1 MKGRFYTALA
11 WFLCAVSVVLAGA
24 TMVLAGANRG
34 VGEESL
40 VEEFPVGAIIAV
52 SFPVVGALIASR
64 RPGNPVGWIF
74 CVIGVTQAL
83 VDFAYEYATYT
94 FVTEPG
100 SLPVGGLMSWLQ
112 TWTWVPGYGLL
123 ITFLLLVFPTGR
135 LPSRRWR
142 PVAWTSGVAIAITVG
157 PAMVFWRYR
166 GERLLEDT
174 AEIESELGLAGIMFV
189 VGFPLLL
196 MCGVAS
202 VVSLIVRFRRSRGD
216 ERQQLKWFTYAAA
229 GLAVFA
235 IVVEGIVGE
244 LTNLTILRTVF
255 AFILI
260 PAVPIATGVAI
271 FKYRLYDIDRIINK
285 TLVFGLLSAILLAG
299 YAGGILL
306 LQSILPVPK
315 DSPITVAAS
324 TLAMAAL
331 FGPLRARIQD
341 VVDRRF
347 YRARYD
353 ATHAVEDFGS
363 RLRSETD
370 LNSLASDLIGVV
382 TRTVQPAHASLWL
395 RSSTGSHGSERTS

>member
-1 MKGRFYTALA
+1 MKGRFYSALA
-11 WFLCAVSVVLAGA
+11 WFLCAVSVVLAA
-24 TMVLAGANRG
+24 AAVVLAGANSG
-34 VGEESL
+34 TGDQSL
-40 VEEFPVGAIIAV
+40 LEDFPVGAIIAF

-64 RPGNPVGWIF
+64 RPDNPVGWIF
-74 CVIGVTQAL
+74 CVIGISQAL
-83 VDFAYEYATYT
+83 VDFAYEYATYAL
-94 FVTEPG
+94 VTEPG
-100 SLPVGGLMSWLQ
+100 SLPGGGLMSWVQ
-112 TWTWVPGYGLL
+112 TWAWVPGYAFM

-135 LPSRRWR
+135 LPSPRWR
-142 PVAWTSGVAIAITVG
+142 PVAWISGLAIVIMIM
-157 PAMVFWRYR
+157 PALAFWQYR
-166 GERLLEDT
+166 GARLLGDIF
-174 AEIESELGLAGIMFV
+174 EIESSLGFLGQMFA

-196 MCGVAS
+196 VCGAAS
-202 VVSLIVRFRRSRGD
+202 VVSLIVRFRRSTGD

-229 GLAVFA
+229 TLAVFA
-235 IVVEGIVGE
+235 IVVEGILGE
-244 LTNLTILRTVF
+244 RTDLGILRTVF

-260 PAVPIATGVAI
+260 PAVPIATGIAI
-271 FKYRLYDIDRIINK
+271 LKYRLYDIDRIINK

-315 DSPITVAAS
+315 DSQITVAAS

-331 FGPLRARIQD
+331 FGPLRARIQEI
-341 VVDRRF
+341 VDRRF

-382 TRTVQPAHASLWL
+382 SRTVQPAHASLWL
-395 RSSTGSHGSERTS
+395 RSSTGAPGSERTS